1 MYRLFTLALVLLLV
15 SCKQNPNKLELSS
28 PDSDNQ
34 IIFELIN
41 GKLYYSVSREDEVLI
56 APSRLGFKMFGG
68 KDLMAGFT
76 LTEYATRSF
85 NEVWN
90 PVWGENEQITEAYN
104 ELSVSLENETG
115 RKLQLIFRAFDDGVA
130 FRYVIPQRDS
140 TEQIIIMDEYTEF
153 NFSEDFTSWS
163 IPANFDSYE
172 FLYRKLPLSQLENAN
187 TPLTVKTAS
196 GKYLSIHEAHLEN
209 YAEMTLVRGMDSL
222 SFISALAPAPKGY
235 KVKRMDKVSTPWRAV
250 MLAESAGKLIES
262 NLIVNLNPP
271 SMLEET
277 DWITPM
283 KYVGIWWE
291 LHLGIS
297 TWMQGDR
304 HGATTKNMQK
314 YIDFASAHQIQGV
327 LAEGWNTGWEN
338 WGDSGAFSFY
348 TPYSDFDLAALSVYA
363 AERGVS
369 LIGHHETGGDAI
381 SYEAQLDSAFAYYD
395 SMGVHAVKTGYAGSI
410 RPKGETHHGQ
420 FMVNHH
426 RKVMEAAAKHKLM
439 IDAHEPVKCTGEH
452 RTYPNYMTREG
463 ARGMEWNAWSD
474 GNPPSHTCT
483 LPFTRCLAGPLD
495 YTPGIFDVLLLNQKD
510 KRVAW
515 NGNYDQTSIHSTI
528 ANQLALMLVIYS
540 PLQMAAD
547 LPENYEGHPALGWIE
562 ALPVNFSQS
571 KVLEAEI
578 GEYVTIARKQGDNWY
593 VAGIANEQGHYSN
606 IDFDFLDLGADYE
619 GIMYKD
625 SANGDGL
632 TNPLALHIDTLSI
645 EDHDRLAVRMA
656 PGGGFAL
663 RLIKQ

>member
-15 SCKQNPNKLELSS
+15 SCEQNPNKLELSS
-28 PDSDNQ
+28 PDSGNQ

-41 GKLYYSVSREDEVLI
+41 GKLYYSVLREDEVLI
-56 APSRLGFKMFGG
+56 APSRLGMKMFGG

-76 LTEYATRSF
+76 LTEHATRSF
-85 NEVWN
+85 HEVWS
-90 PVWGENEQITEAYN
+90 PVWGENEQITESYN

-187 TPLTVKTAS
+187 TPLTMKSAS

-209 YAEMTLVRGMDSL
+209 YAEMTLVRGNDSL
-222 SFISALAPAPKGY
+222 TFISALAPASKGY
-235 KVKRMDKVSTPWRAV
+235 KVKRLDTVSTPWRTI

-395 SMGVHAVKTGYAGSI
+395 SMGVHAVKTGYAGGI

-547 LPENYEGHPALGWIE
+547 LPENYEGHPALAWIE

-632 TNPLALHIDTLSI
+632 TNPLALQIDTLSI